1 MYKELA
7 SDIPGFVAPKHGNL
21 EAWARQG
28 VFLLNASLTVQM
40 GNANSHAK
48 IGWQD
53 FTDAV
58 IRTISTQSQRG
69 VVFLLWGG
77 FAKKKAAVVNK
88 IKHRVIECA
97 HPSPL
102 SARHWHGCKTF
113 SKCNAALEKLGH
125 EPIDWTVPS

>member
-1 MYKELA
+1 MRGPYPLRSNRYSATFTALVACTLRPVTLLSSFAAVYKELA
-7 SDIPGFVAPKHGNL
+7 TDIPGFVAPKHGNL

-77 FAKKKAAVVNK
+77 FAKKKASIVNK
-88 IKHRVIECA
+88 IRQLHA
-97 HPSPL
+97 
-102 SARHWHGCKTF
+102 
-113 SKCNAALEKLGH
+113 
-125 EPIDWTVPS
+125 